1 MVQAAGRIHGFEPT
15 GNFAEV
21 RMTSQ
26 LLKHWITRRGWLAAV
41 ALSTLLGACAP
52 MAPAPVADPLPSWN
66 DGPNKQRIIDF
77 VRAVSTEGSKDFVP
91 PAERIAV
98 FDNDG
103 TLWLEYPLYTQ
114 VRFVFDRIRALAPMH
129 PEWKD
134 KEPYKS
140 VIAGDVKGAMAG
152 GSKGLF
158 EMLLVAQSG
167 TTPGEFE
174 TLVAQW
180 ITASKD
186 ERFKRPYT
194 ELSYQPMQEV
204 LRYMRAND
212 FRTYIVSGGTTD
224 FMRGF
229 AQGVYGIPSEQVI
242 GTRQKF
248 AFEVKDGAPMVK
260 MLPEL
265 EFNDDKEGK
274 PIAIAQI
281 IGKRPIAAFGNSDG
295 DLQMLQWTTA
305 GPGKRLGMFVHH
317 DDAVREY
324 AYDRNS
330 SIGKLAEG
338 LDQYKA
344 KGWGLISMKN
354 DWKVIFPPQK

>member
-1 MVQAAGRIHGFEPT
+1 MT
-15 GNFAEV
+15 GK
-21 RMTSQ
+21 
-26 LLKHWITRRGWLAAV
+26 LLQDLISRRSWLAAV
-41 ALSTLLGACAP
+41 ALSTLMLGCAP
-52 MAPAPVADPLPSWN
+52 MAPAPATDPLPSWN
-66 DGPNKQRIIDF
+66 DGPNKQRIVEF
-77 VRAVSTEGSKDFVP
+77 VHSVSTEGGKDYVP

-129 PEWKD
+129 PEWAD
-134 KEPYKS
+134 KEPYKA
-140 VIAGDVKGAMAG
+140 VIAGDIKGAMAS

-158 EMLLVAQSG
+158 EMLLAAQSG
-167 TTPGEFE
+167 ATPTEFE
-174 TLVAQW
+174 SLVAQW
-180 ITASKD
+180 IAASND

-194 ELSYQPMQEV
+194 ELTYQPMQEL
-204 LRYMRAND
+204 LRYMRANG
-212 FRTYIVSGGTTD
+212 FKTYIVSGGTVD

-229 AQGVYGIPSEQVI
+229 AETVYGIPSEQVI

-248 AFEVKDGAPMVK
+248 AFEVKDGMPMVK

-295 DLQMLQWTTA
+295 DFQMLQWTTA
-305 GPGKRLGMFVHH
+305 GTGKRLGMFVHH

-324 AYDRNS
+324 AYDRHS

-354 DWKVIFPPQK
+354 DWKLIFPPEK